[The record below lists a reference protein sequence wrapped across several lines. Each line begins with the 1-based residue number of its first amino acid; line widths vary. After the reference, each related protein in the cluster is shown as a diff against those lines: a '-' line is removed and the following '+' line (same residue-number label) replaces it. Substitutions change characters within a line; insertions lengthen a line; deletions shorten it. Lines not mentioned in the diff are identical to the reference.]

1 MKKNVVVDVVVD
13 TNGDLKSKVVPML
26 QPGFRF
32 GSLQEAL
39 EGEALLRSYVD
50 YVQGLVDQVRASAV
64 AEFVNVESLGED
76 SAKVQVDKSVYTF
89 SVNPV
94 AIELDTD
101 VFKSNADAYAKYP
114 EFFDVPARPFLN
126 TDRLRKNPLELEKAL
141 KIKLIKIKKE
151 LTVRKTVKK

>member
-76 SAKVQVDKSVYTF
+76 SAKVQVDKVVYTF
-89 SVNPV
+89 GVDPSVIKVN
-94 AIELDTD
+94 TTN
-101 VFKSNADAYAKYP
+101 FKSNADAYSKHP
-114 EFFDVPARPFLN
+114 ELFDVPARPFLN
-126 TDRLRKNPLELEKAL
+126 TDMLKKHPLVLDRA
-141 KIKLIKIKKE
+141 IKDGVVVVSKE